1 MGPYELA
8 AFYLL
13 IPIMSGMVWFSRRYE
28 TVGKADAD
36 FEAWCRDTSPAV
48 FALLVDPDA
57 ASAVVAR
64 LSRALERAWF
74 THDRGRDPWT
84 RYVFALQVELMPT
97 KNAILVQVK
106 GCTLKRKSDE
116 LADLGETFDRVLAR
130 AGAGPRE
137 LWMHAELNEE
147 DDVPGIDRRLRGWL
161 APIERGVV
169 GTFSLTRGL
178 PDWATVRAHAASPF
192 R

>member
-1 MGPYELA
+1 LGPYELVA
-8 AFYLL
+8 LYLL
-13 IPIMSGMVWFSRRYE
+13 IPIMSSMVWFSRRYE
-28 TVGKADAD
+28 TVGKADAA

-57 ASAVVAR
+57 ATDVVAE
-64 LSRALERAWF
+64 LSRALDETWF

-84 RYVFALQVELMPT
+84 RYVFALQVKLLPT
-97 KNAILVQVK
+97 KDAILVEVK
-106 GCTLKRKSDE
+106 GCTLKRKSDR
-116 LADLGETFDRVLAR
+116 LADLGETFDRLVAR
-130 AGAGPRE
+130 AGAGARE

-147 DDVPGIDRRLRGWL
+147 DDAPGIDRRLRGWL
-161 APIERGVV
+161 APIERGAV

-178 PDWATVRAHAASPF
+178 PDWATIRARAASPF